1 MTYLYVSRGL
11 ISFLKTK
18 GRKRY
23 NLNMD
28 FKDDFD
34 YRFDWDDDK
43 ANINFA
49 KHKVSFDEGKTI
61 FKDPFLITFPDEL
74 HSDKEERLISIGTSV
89 NERLLLVVHLEK
101 LETLNGVVIR
111 IISCRKATSS
121 ERKIYEES

>member
-1 MTYLYVSRGL
+1 MTSDLPDSSMK
-11 ISFLKTK
+11 IASKQ
-18 GRKRY
+18 KRY
-23 NLNMD
+23 NPNME

-43 ANINFA
+43 ANINLV

-61 FKDPFLITFPDEL
+61 FKDPFLITFPDEQ
-74 HSDKEERLISIGTSV
+74 HSDEEERLISIGTSI

-101 LETLNGVVIR
+101 LETLNSVVIC

-121 ERKIYEES
+121 ERRIYEESE

>member
-1 MTYLYVSRGL
+1 ME
-11 ISFLKTK
+11 
-18 GRKRY
+18 
-23 NLNMD
+23 
-28 FKDDFD
+28 FKDEFE

-43 ANINFA
+43 ANINLV

-74 HSDKEERLISIGTSV
+74 HSDKEERLISIGASI

-101 LETLNGVVIR
+101 METLNDLVIR

-121 ERKIYEES
+121 ERRKYEESE